1 MERFAEII
9 EKLDSL
15 MLRYCKSTSL
25 ILNTAVEDLID
36 GGGKRLRPIMV
47 MLAGSF
53 GNFDEDK
60 LLHVAAGIELL
71 HMATLVHDDII
82 DEARLRRG
90 KITAQEKF
98 GNDVAVF
105 VGDYLLTKSYSLFVD
120 NLSKHSLL
128 KLNKVVKMVCIGEIR
143 QYEEKYVLDLSLID
157 YFKRIRRKTAL
168 LFAISAYIGAYESGV
183 RGKNLFHLYKFAL
196 EMGMAFQIQ
205 DDILDFVG
213 EEDITGKEI
222 NQDLCA
228 GIYTLPPILLLR
240 DEKYGHKAREL
251 LDKKDI
257 SRQDMAQIIEMIK
270 KSAVL
275 ELSSRYAE
283 KFIERA
289 RNNLNYLPDIIEAK
303 KDIEF
308 ILNLQLQRQI

>member
-120 NLSKHSLL
+120 NLS
-128 KLNKVVKMVCIGEIR
+128 
-143 QYEEKYVLDLSLID
+143 
-157 YFKRIRRKTAL
+157 
-168 LFAISAYIGAYESGV
+168 
-183 RGKNLFHLYKFAL
+183 
-196 EMGMAFQIQ
+196 
-205 DDILDFVG
+205 
-213 EEDITGKEI
+213 
-222 NQDLCA
+222 
-228 GIYTLPPILLLR
+228 
-240 DEKYGHKAREL
+240 
-251 LDKKDI
+251 
-257 SRQDMAQIIEMIK
+257 
-270 KSAVL
+270 
-275 ELSSRYAE
+275 
-283 KFIERA
+283 
-289 RNNLNYLPDIIEAK
+289 
-303 KDIEF
+303 
-308 ILNLQLQRQI
+308 